1 MDTDVVLGNP
11 LRTKKYSSRNRYRL
25 FRFISRM
32 SESQAS
38 QSGSIDPAAL
48 LGERGGELLGRVFE
62 EFRPRLEKIV
72 VFRLDPSFRSRLDPA
87 DVLQESYFEIARRI
101 HEYAATQGIP
111 LFIWMRQRVLQ
122 TMIDMQRLH
131 TREKR
136 SVHRE
141 SRLPEP
147 NYNQSTSLSIA
158 RMLMDDLPSPSQAA
172 MLVEEQ
178 EQLQLALESMNEI
191 DREILAMRH
200 FEQLTNREVAEVLG
214 LSPTAASN
222 RYVRAAARLSEI
234 LKLLPNHRGRA

>member
-11 LRTKKYSSRNRYRL
+11 LGEKKYWSRNRYRL
-25 FRFISRM
+25 FRFISNM

-38 QSGSIDPAAL
+38 QSGSIDPSSF
-48 LGERGGELLGRVFE
+48 LGERGSELLGRVFE
-62 EFRPRLEKIV
+62 EYRPRLEKIV
-72 VFRLDPSFRSRLDPA
+72 FFRLDPSFRSRLDPA
-87 DVLQESYFEIARRI
+87 DVVQESYFEIARRI
-101 HEYAATQGIP
+101 HEYSATQGIP
-111 LFIWMRQRVLQ
+111 LFIWVRQRVLQ
-122 TMIDMQRLH
+122 TMIDMQRSH
-131 TREKR
+131 SREKR

-178 EQLQLALESMNEI
+178 EQLQSALESMHEI

-200 FEQLTNREVAEVLG
+200 FEQLTNSEVAEVLG

-222 RYVRAAARLSEI
+222 RYVRAAARLTEI
-234 LKLLPNHRGRA
+234 LKLLPSHRGRA